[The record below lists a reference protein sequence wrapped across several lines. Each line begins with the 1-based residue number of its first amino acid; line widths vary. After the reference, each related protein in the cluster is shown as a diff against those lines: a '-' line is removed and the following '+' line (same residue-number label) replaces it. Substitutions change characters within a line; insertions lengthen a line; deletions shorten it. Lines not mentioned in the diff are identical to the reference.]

1 MYCSCQ
7 RFILTG
13 TNKAT
18 ASNTAL
24 LVPHFSHT
32 RLVSLISSSLS
43 LSPPPTH
50 SLIHSHTHSYR
61 YSPYL
66 HHALPF
72 SLHLPKSLPK
82 VPQISLHRTLHRDR
96 DDASRARVRVRAIFS
111 AAGAR
116 CGKAWI
122 AWGGTVCGAHACMVS
137 SLVCVCVCVC
147 VYVYVYVY
155 VVCAYVCVFCV
166 VVIV

>member
-32 RLVSLISSSLS
+32 RLVSLISSPLP
-43 LSPPPTH
+43 LT
-50 SLIHSHTHSYR
+50 HSHTLLTLIHTDR

-82 VPQISLHRTLHRDR
+82 ASQISLHRTLHRDR

-116 CGKAWI
+116 CGKAGI
-122 AWGGTVCGAHACMVS
+122 AWGGTVCGTHACMVS
-137 SLVCVCVCVC
+137 SVVCVCVCAC
-147 VYVYVYVY
+147 A
-155 VVCAYVCVFCV
+155 CAYVRTCVCV
-166 VVIV
+166 CSVS